1 MRRKRLKQAIANLNR
16 VILVTLNDETRQS
29 IQYMLLEHSA
39 DTVKKLV
46 RLAFSDNSNNY
57 IYDFSEVDYYIETQD
72 YIRQITEN
80 KRER

>member
-29 IQYMLLEHSA
+29 IQNMLLEMPA
-39 DTVKKLV
+39 DTVKKIA
-46 RLAFSDNSNNY
+46 RLTCSGNPNNY
-57 IYDFSEVDYYIETQD
+57 IYDFSEVDYYIEMQD
-72 YIRQITEN
+72 YIKQITGN